1 MSARAPRRLPGFRFE
16 TQAPPLPEVLPRMDI
31 AVFVGFAA
39 SGPLQTPVAV
49 ESEPQFAAIFGDD
62 APLAWD
68 VVRGE
73 EVRAHLGPAV
83 RAFFRN
89 GGQRCWI
96 IRVARQTAGEAQPLN
111 RARYNYFPVPYLARA
126 GFNPNGQISSVTPAF
141 ARGRSEGSWSDEL
154 RVSTALLPRPI
165 QVSGA
170 LQQDGVGYAM
180 QIVRDPSNPL
190 AVGDMIRLTYESAGV
205 SVLLALQTITSVL
218 PSPPAA
224 SMSNATASR
233 AVWLLS
239 LAQDPSAPAPN
250 TAATAAVFTREQLSS
265 PPALEDSIE
274 GFEIVFNAVLS
285 PDQLTLLVND
295 KLTLK
300 LLDCPLADA
309 PQPGS
314 IVRIDQGAN
323 SWWMTVDS
331 LDFTSGDEGLPVV
344 SGSATRVIDPPN
356 PLPIGTPAGERLSFE
371 IWVRQAEEYSISIS
385 DLGLAPDHERFWA
398 KLPTDEEVYQL
409 SDEIQAENP
418 ATLLWKQVG
427 DLFRFPLA
435 GLGPTDEIYFPLLM
449 PGLPENYLGPVALP
463 GSERERD
470 GLAEFDAAL
479 FLDRDLID
487 TGTANL
493 ATTADF
499 LQYLSPSP
507 RRLTGM
513 HAAFPLEE
521 ATIIAVPDAVHGGW
535 MKDEREELVAPEP
548 SPPPLRPEW
557 WHFLDCNPT
566 PKKKPALSSCDPE
579 PPEPSPIKAVHEP
592 EWGNFLNCSIRIIEP
607 PQLFA
612 SPQFSSDG
620 NLSLRWEL
628 SPPQDAE
635 YVLEES
641 SQTNF
646 SDAVTVFE
654 GTTSSFTLYGRRTGD
669 YYYRVRAIIGADT
682 SDWSNGVA
690 VRVEDESRWIV
701 DTKLYS
707 PDVLL
712 AVQRSVL
719 RFCAARGDMFG
730 VLSLPEHYR
739 EDKAIE
745 HTSVLRATPNVAPPT
760 GGVSALGFGEVNA
773 FSYGAVYHPWLLGRE
788 NKNDVVIAMP
798 PCGAV
803 SGSIAEAAL
812 TRGAWIA
819 PANRPLRGVVA
830 LRPSL
835 LPERRLALQDALIN
849 VVRQE
854 PRGFLVLDSDTL
866 SADEDL
872 QEISVRR
879 LLILLRRQALRLGVT
894 YVFEPNSAAFRRAVD
909 RGFTEMLDGMFERGA
924 FAGATAA
931 TSYQVVTDSSLN
943 TLQSVDLGRFII
955 ELRVAPSLPMRFLT
969 IRLVQT
975 SDRTQALEVK

>member
-1 MSARAPRRLPGFRFE
+1 
-16 TQAPPLPEVLPRMDI
+16 MDI

-39 SGPLQTPVAV
+39 SGPLQTPVPV
-49 ESEPQFAAIFGDD
+49 ESEPQFTAIFGDD

-68 VVRGE
+68 LVRGE
-73 EVRAHLGPAV
+73 EIHAHLGPAV

-96 IRVARQTAGEAQPLN
+96 IRVARQNANNTQPLN
-111 RARYNYFPVPYLARA
+111 RARYNYFPIPYLARA
-126 GFNPNGQISSVTPAF
+126 EFNPNGQIGSITPAF
-141 ARGRSEGSWSDEL
+141 ARGRSEGSWSDAL
-154 RVSTALLPRPI
+154 RVSTALLSRPI
-165 QVSGA
+165 QVNGA
-170 LQQDGVGYAM
+170 LQQDGVGYALS
-180 QIVRDPSNPL
+180 IVRDPSNPL
-190 AVGDMIRLTYESAGV
+190 AAGDMIRLTYDSAGV
-205 SVLLALQTITSVL
+205 SVLLAFQTITSVL
-218 PSPPAA
+218 SSPPATPLL
-224 SMSNATASR
+224 NATVSR

-239 LAQDPSAPAPN
+239 LSNDPSAPSPD
-250 TAATAAVFTREQLSS
+250 TAVTAAVFTREQLSS
-265 PPALEDSIE
+265 PPNTEDSIE
-274 GFEIVFNAVLS
+274 GFEIVYNAVF
-285 PDQLTLLVND
+285 VNNQI
-295 KLTLK
+295 TLK

-314 IVRIDQGAN
+314 IVRIDQGGN
-323 SWWMTVDS
+323 HWWMTVDS
-331 LDFTSGDEGLPVV
+331 LDFTSGDEGVPVL
-344 SGSATRVIDPPN
+344 SGSASRVIDPPN
-356 PLPIGTPAGERLSFE
+356 PLPTATPAGERLSFE
-371 IWVRQAEEYSISIS
+371 IWVRQAEEYSISLS
-385 DLGLAPDHERFWA
+385 DLGFAPDHERFWA
-398 KLPTDEEVYQL
+398 LLPTDEEAYRL
-409 SDEIQAENP
+409 TDTPTTENP

-435 GLGPTDEIYFPLLM
+435 GLGPADEIYFPLLM
-449 PGLPENYLGPVALP
+449 PGLAENYLGPVALP

-479 FLDRDLID
+479 FLDRDLVEI
-487 TGTANL
+487 GAANL

-499 LQYLSPSP
+499 LQYLSPRP
-507 RRLTGM
+507 RQLTGM

-535 MKDEREELVAPEP
+535 VKHQREPLIDPQP

-557 WHFLDCNPT
+557 WHFLDCNPA
-566 PKKKPALSSCDPE
+566 PKKGPALSSCDPE
-579 PPEPSPIKAVHEP
+579 PPEPSPIKPVHEP
-592 EWGNFLNCSIRIIEP
+592 EWGNFLSCSIQIIEP

-612 SPQFSSDG
+612 FPQFSSDG
-620 NLSLRWEL
+620 NITLRWEL
-628 SPPQDAE
+628 SPPQEAV

-641 SQTNF
+641 SQPNF
-646 SDAVTVFE
+646 SDTFTVFE

-690 VRVEDESRWIV
+690 VRVEDEDSRWIV
-701 DTKLYS
+701 DTKDYT

-712 AVQRSVL
+712 AVQRSLL

-745 HTSVLRATPNVAPPT
+745 HTGLLRATPNVAPPT
-760 GGVSALGFGEVNA
+760 EGVSALSFGEVNV

-788 NKNDVVIAMP
+788 TNADTVISMP

-803 SGSIAEAAL
+803 SGSIADSAL

-830 LRPSL
+830 LSPTL

-849 VVRQE
+849 IVRQE

-872 QEISVRR
+872 QEIGVRR
-879 LLILLRRQALRLGVT
+879 LLILLRRQALQLGVT

-924 FAGATAA
+924 FAGANPA
-931 TSYQVVTDSSLN
+931 TSYQVATDSSLN
-943 TLQSVDLGRFII
+943 TPQSVDLGRFII

-975 SDRTQALEVK
+975 SDRTHALEVR

>member
-1 MSARAPRRLPGFRFE
+1 
-16 TQAPPLPEVLPRMDI
+16 MDI

-49 ESEPQFAAIFGDD
+49 ESEPQFTAIFGDD

-68 VVRGE
+68 LVRGE
-73 EVRAHLGPAV
+73 EIHAHLGPAV

-96 IRVARQTAGEAQPLN
+96 IRVARQTASESQPLN
-111 RARYNYFPVPYLARA
+111 RARYNYFPIPYLARA
-126 GFNPNGQISSVTPAF
+126 EFNPNGQISSVTPAF
-141 ARGRSEGSWSDEL
+141 ARGRSEGSWSDAL
-154 RVSTALLPRPI
+154 RVSTALLSRPI
-165 QVSGA
+165 QVNGA

-180 QIVRDPSNPL
+180 SIVRDPSNPL
-190 AVGDMIRLTYESAGV
+190 AVGDMIRLTYVSAGV
-205 SVLLALQTITSVL
+205 SVLLALQNIESAL
-218 PSPPAA
+218 PSPVGLPLLH
-224 SMSNATASR
+224 ATASR

-239 LAQDPSAPAPN
+239 LANDPSAPSPD
-250 TAATAAVFTREQLSS
+250 TPVTAAVFTREPISS
-265 PPALEDSIE
+265 PPNLEDDIA
-274 GFEIVFNAVLS
+274 GFEIVYNAVF
-285 PDQLTLLVND
+285 VNN
-295 KLTLK
+295 KIALK

-314 IVRIDQGAN
+314 IVRIDQGGN
-323 SWWMTVDS
+323 HWWMTVDS
-331 LDFTSGDEGLPVV
+331 LDFTSGDEGVPVL
-344 SGSATRVIDPPN
+344 SGSASRIIDPPN
-356 PLPIGTPAGERLSFE
+356 PLPVATPAGERLSFE
-371 IWVRQAEEYSISIS
+371 IWVRQAEEYSISLS
-385 DLGLAPDHERFWA
+385 DLGFAPDHERFWA
-398 KLPTDEEVYQL
+398 QLPTDEEVYRPT
-409 SDEIQAENP
+409 DTPTTENP
-418 ATLLWKQVG
+418 STLLWKQVG

-435 GLGPTDEIYFPLLM
+435 GPGPADEIYFPLLM
-449 PGLPENYLGPVALP
+449 PGLAENFLGPVALP
-463 GSERERD
+463 GNERERD

-479 FLDRDLID
+479 FLDRDLIEI
-487 TGTANL
+487 GAANL
-493 ATTADF
+493 AGTADF
-499 LQYLSPSP
+499 LQYLSPRP

-535 MKDEREELVAPEP
+535 VKHAREPLVDPEP

-557 WHFLDCNPT
+557 WRFLDCNPAPT
-566 PKKKPALSSCDPE
+566 KAPALSSCDPE
-579 PPEPSPIKAVHEP
+579 PPEPSPIKPVHEP
-592 EWGNFLNCSIRIIEP
+592 EWGNFLSCSIQIIEP

-612 SPQFSSDG
+612 FPQFSSDG
-620 NLSLRWEL
+620 NITLRWEL
-628 SPPQDAE
+628 SPPQEAD

-641 SQTNF
+641 SQPNF

-690 VRVEDESRWIV
+690 VRVEDEDSRWIV
-701 DTKLYS
+701 DKKDYS

-712 AVQRSVL
+712 AVQRSLL

-745 HTSVLRATPNVAPPT
+745 HTGLLRATPNVAPPT
-760 GGVSALGFGEVNA
+760 EGVSALSFGEVNA
-773 FSYGAVYHPWLLGRE
+773 FSYGAVYHPWLIGRE
-788 NKNDVVIAMP
+788 DRNDTVISMP

-803 SGSIAEAAL
+803 SGSMAESAL

-830 LRPSL
+830 LSPTL

-849 VVRQE
+849 IVRQE

-924 FAGATAA
+924 FAGANPA

-943 TLQSVDLGRFII
+943 TPQSVDLGRFII

-975 SDRTQALEVK
+975 SDRTHALEVR

>member
-39 SGPLQTPVAV
+39 SGPLQTPVPV
-49 ESEPQFAAIFGDD
+49 ESEPQFTAIFGDD

-68 VVRGE
+68 LVRGE
-73 EVRAHLGPAV
+73 EIHAHLGPAV

-96 IRVARQTAGEAQPLN
+96 IRVARQNANNTQPLN
-111 RARYNYFPVPYLARA
+111 RARYNYFPIPYLARA
-126 GFNPNGQISSVTPAF
+126 EFNPNGQIGSITPAF
-141 ARGRSEGSWSDEL
+141 ARGRSEGSWSDAL
-154 RVSTALLPRPI
+154 RVSTALLSRPI
-165 QVSGA
+165 QVNGA
-170 LQQDGVGYAM
+170 LQQDGVGYALS
-180 QIVRDPSNPL
+180 IVRDPANPL
-190 AVGDMIRLTYESAGV
+190 AAGDMIRLTYESAGV

-218 PSPPAA
+218 SSPPATPLL
-224 SMSNATASR
+224 NATVSR

-239 LAQDPSAPAPN
+239 LSNDPSAPSPD
-250 TAATAAVFTREQLSS
+250 TAVTAAVFTREAITS
-265 PPALEDSIE
+265 PLNTEDNIE
-274 GFEIVFNAVLS
+274 GFEIVYNAVF
-285 PDQLTLLVND
+285 VNNQI
-295 KLTLK
+295 TLK

-314 IVRIDQGAN
+314 IVRIDQG
-323 SWWMTVDS
+323 SIHWWMTVDS
-331 LDFTSGDEGLPVV
+331 LDFTSGDEGVPVL
-344 SGSATRVIDPPN
+344 SGSASRVIDPPN
-356 PLPIGTPAGERLSFE
+356 PLPVATPAGERLSFE
-371 IWVRQAEEYSISIS
+371 IWVRQAEEYSISLS
-385 DLGLAPDHERFWA
+385 DLGFAPDHERFWA
-398 KLPTDEEVYQL
+398 LLPTDEEVYRL
-409 SDEIQAENP
+409 TDTPTTENP

-435 GLGPTDEIYFPLLM
+435 GLGPADEIYFPLLM
-449 PGLPENYLGPVALP
+449 PGLAENYLGPVALP

-479 FLDRDLID
+479 FLDRDLVEI
-487 TGTANL
+487 GAANL

-499 LQYLSPSP
+499 LQYLSPRP
-507 RRLTGM
+507 RQLTGM

-535 MKDEREELVAPEP
+535 VKHQREPLIDPQP

-557 WHFLDCNPT
+557 WHFIDCNPA
-566 PKKKPALSSCDPE
+566 PKKGPALSSCDPE
-579 PPEPSPIKAVHEP
+579 PPEPSPIKPVHEP
-592 EWGNFLNCSIRIIEP
+592 EWGNFLSCSIQIIEP

-612 SPQFSSDG
+612 FPQFSSDG
-620 NLSLRWEL
+620 NITLRWEL
-628 SPPQDAE
+628 SPPQEAV

-641 SQTNF
+641 SQPNF
-646 SDAVTVFE
+646 SDTFTVFE

-690 VRVEDESRWIV
+690 VRVEDEDSRWIV
-701 DTKLYS
+701 DTKDYT

-712 AVQRSVL
+712 AVQRSLL

-745 HTSVLRATPNVAPPT
+745 HTGLLRATPNVAPPT
-760 GGVSALGFGEVNA
+760 EGVSALSFGEVNV

-788 NKNDVVIAMP
+788 TNADTVISMP

-803 SGSIAEAAL
+803 SGSIADSAL

-830 LRPSL
+830 LSPTL

-849 VVRQE
+849 IVRQE

-872 QEISVRR
+872 QEIGVRR
-879 LLILLRRQALRLGVT
+879 LLILLRRQALQLGVT

-924 FAGATAA
+924 FAGANPA
-931 TSYQVVTDSSLN
+931 TSYQVATDSSLN
-943 TLQSVDLGRFII
+943 TPQSVDLGRFII

-975 SDRTQALEVK
+975 SDRTHALEVR